1 LKEVSPIPLS
11 RTLKKGFIQNYPL
24 LKVLEGGARGGDFFQ
39 EVPSPQIILLKLLPH
54 TPFKNF

>member
-39 EVPSPQIILLKLLPH
+39 EVPSPQIIHSP
-54 TPFKNF
+54 